1 LRLAV
6 TEDLISGYRAS
17 GTKLAGTISRLL
29 YGTREPIIALL
40 TAKGRK
46 RARMARYDRDG
57 SARNS
62 DDTRETGLSE
72 GADMFSFRNIHN
84 QQWNDGLL

>member
-1 LRLAV
+1 
-6 TEDLISGYRAS
+6 
-17 GTKLAGTISRLL
+17 
-29 YGTREPIIALL
+29 
-40 TAKGRK
+40 
-46 RARMARYDRDG
+46 MARYDRDG